1 MNEATYKVTEI
12 IFMFLVPSA
21 GLRLRQPIWM
31 KHFYFLIWFQ
41 YLPNIGNDDVNIT
54 APCNKSR
61 WKYSS
66 GKEYLTHKTQIFES
80 EPELEVYVNV
90 CTVQLKAQV
99 QLKNLYN
106 TIFI

>member
-1 MNEATYKVTEI
+1 MTLDEIVSLTDGQTNERTMLTLES
-12 IFMFLVPSA
+12 L
-21 GLRLRQPIWM
+21 LRLKIYYQA
-31 KHFYFLIWFQ
+31 YE
-41 YLPNIGNDDVNIT
+41 T
-54 APCNKSR
+54 S
-61 WKYSS
+61 
-66 GKEYLTHKTQIFES
+66 ES